1 MPRKNAKP
9 KQEKKTGHAADWH
22 KIQNPVYEC
31 SVCEARWN
39 TLENGPLPKRH
50 GE

>member
-1 MPRKNAKP
+1 MATKKKESRT
-9 KQEKKTGHAADWH
+9 KTGHATDWH

-31 SVCEARWN
+31 AVCEVRWN
-39 TLENGPLPKRH
+39 TQVNGPLPKRH